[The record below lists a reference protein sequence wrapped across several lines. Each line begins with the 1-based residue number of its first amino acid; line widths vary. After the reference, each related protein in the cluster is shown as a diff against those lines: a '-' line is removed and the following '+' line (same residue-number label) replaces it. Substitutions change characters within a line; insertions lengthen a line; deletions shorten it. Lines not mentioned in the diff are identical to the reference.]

1 MRRIADVDYN
11 NRIRIENH
19 FENEKKKT
27 TKQIRKMKKN
37 LKTNNEGIAEWCTK
51 ALDEG
56 ELMGCQQKVD
66 ILYAIIHTFDGKLFL
81 FVVKQIFCNIK
92 F

>member
-1 MRRIADVDYN
+1 MHHEQMRRIADVDYN

-37 LKTNNEGIAEWCTK
+37 LKTNNEGIAE
-51 ALDEG
+51 
-56 ELMGCQQKVD
+56 
-66 ILYAIIHTFDGKLFL
+66 
-81 FVVKQIFCNIK
+81 
-92 F
+92 